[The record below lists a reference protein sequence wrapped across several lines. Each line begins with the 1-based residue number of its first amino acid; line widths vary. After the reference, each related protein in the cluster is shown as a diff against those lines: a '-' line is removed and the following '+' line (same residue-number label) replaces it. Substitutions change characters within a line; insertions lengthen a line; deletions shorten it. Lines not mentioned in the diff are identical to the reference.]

1 VGKDSGGLPALGIS
15 EAAFLASIA
24 IAEGPPADAIV
35 LEEEARSGAE
45 NVAFALRL
53 AAKLGYLP
61 PGTQVAGLA
70 PAERSRR
77 LYEELRYKAAAG
89 HFAADVAAGLSSGSA
104 DSADPSVQAELVRE
118 LRGLATMHRG
128 KHPASA
134 ASRTSSQ
141 TGSTGGWS
149 RRQDW
154 PASAL
159 RGLVSLF
166 RQWVQSRAPLGA
178 CSSRAQ
184 PGRAAEASQ
193 EPSLVVLVQYLR
205 IVGDKD
211 SRRTRSS
218 QFAAFD
224 VEHITGT

>member
-1 VGKDSGGLPALGIS
+1 
-15 EAAFLASIA
+15 
-24 IAEGPPADAIV
+24 
-35 LEEEARSGAE
+35 
-45 NVAFALRL
+45 
-53 AAKLGYLP
+53 
-61 PGTQVAGLA
+61 
-70 PAERSRR
+70 
-77 LYEELRYKAAAG
+77 
-89 HFAADVAAGLSSGSA
+89 
-104 DSADPSVQAELVRE
+104 
-118 LRGLATMHRG
+118 MHRG
-128 KHPASA
+128 ETPRI
-134 ASRTSSQ
+134 SRQPDFQQGGKS
-141 TGSTGGWS
+141 GGWS

-166 RQWVQSRAPLGA
+166 RQWVQSRAPVGA

-184 PGRAAEASQ
+184 PGLAAEASQ

-218 QFAAFD
+218 HFAAFD